1 MNPYTN
7 GELNAFPLLQT
18 SIEVSHRSK
27 NSQTSSYC
35 SLGII
40 FVCLGIAEIDKQT
53 VTEQLSDMPI
63 VALNNC
69 RTHLLIRTNHFS
81 VLFGIKLAG
90 KFRGINQVTKQQ
102 AELPSFRVRRR
113 RCR

>member
-63 VALNNC
+63 VALNNF
-69 RTHLLIRTNHFS
+69 RTHLLIRTYHCS
-81 VLFGIKLAG
+81 VIFGIELRR
-90 KFRGINQVTKQQ
+90 KFGGIDQVTEHHR
-102 AELPSFRVRRR
+102 ELST
-113 RCR
+113 